1 MSRVVVNEIEAKV
14 GNDITFNDTV
24 KISTAQI
31 DTVRGQT
38 TAGSITVQGEGTATT
53 NMQSGLCKAWVRTF
67 AAAVNVVDS
76 FNMSSV
82 TDSAVG
88 KYAPQ
93 INNNMANGNYAV
105 VSSGDDKNDGGSIF
119 VHNID
124 DSVDQA
130 TTGYGTSFKK
140 YTYALTDNNQN
151 ASSMVLG
158 DLA

>member
-1 MSRVVVNEIEAKV
+1 MSTLV
-14 GNDITFNDTV
+14 
-24 KISTAQI
+24 I
-31 DTVRGQT
+31 DTIQGKT
-38 TAGSITVQGEGTATT
+38 TAGSVNVRGEGSNNT
-53 NMQSGLCKAWVRTF
+53 NLQNGLCKAWVRTY

-93 INNNMANGNYAV
+93 INNNMANGDYAV
-105 VSSGDDKNDGGSIF
+105 VSSGDDKQDGGSIF

-124 DSVDQA
+124 DSVNQA

-140 YTYALTDNNQN
+140 YSYALTDNNQN
-151 ASSMVLG
+151 AASMVLG

>member
-1 MSRVVVNEIEAKV
+1 MTSRIVV
-14 GNDITFNDTV
+14 D
-24 KISTAQI
+24 QI
-31 DTVRGQT
+31 DGST
-38 TAGSITVQGEGTATT
+38 TAGSIAIQGEGTATI
-53 NMQSGLCKAWVRTF
+53 NLQQGLCKAWVRTKL
-67 AAAVNVVDS
+67 AAVTVTDS
-76 FNMSSV
+76 FNMTSV

-93 INNNMANGNYAV
+93 INNNMSNGDYAV
-105 VSSGDDKNDGGSIF
+105 VSSGDDKQDGGSIF

-140 YTYALTDNNQN
+140 YTYELTDNNQN
-151 ASSMVLG
+151 AASMVLG